1 MHLSDALTLDGMRR
15 TRDGYLVADARAART
30 GIQIYAGYEV
40 GRPELPFVRIYRP
53 EDEVFARDSLATYAH
68 KPITNDH
75 PAEPVS
81 AENWQHYAVGFIGD
95 EVARDGEFVRIP
107 LMLADADAIAD
118 LEAGKRELSAG
129 YSCELDWTPG
139 KTPQGEV
146 YDAIQRGIRINHV
159 ALVDAGRAGSKC
171 RIGDG
176 RTPNGGGSTAP
187 TKEDSRMTD
196 RTLKTVTVDGLSIE
210 VTDQGAQAIAKL
222 QGQLADAQA
231 KLAKAG
237 DDHAKAIAAKDADI
251 AKLQAQID
259 DLKAKVLTDADIDA
273 RVQQRADL
281 IATAQKIVG
290 NAIDHKGKSDADI
303 RKAVVIAKLG
313 EEAVKD
319 KAPAYIDARFDI
331 LAEDAVK
338 GDPIRAA
345 MGDGVKAS
353 GITGAEKARQ
363 QYLDSLANGWKG
375 EK

>member
-1 MHLSDALTLDGMRR
+1 MKEINFGIIGTGM
-15 TRDGYLVADARAART
+15 
-30 GIQIYAGYEV
+30 I
-40 GRPELPFVRIYRP
+40 
-53 EDEVFARDSLATYAH
+53 
-68 KPITNDH
+68 
-75 PAEPVS
+75 AE
-81 AENWQHYAVGFIGD
+81 F
-95 EVARDGEFVRIP
+95 
-107 LMLADADAIAD
+107 
-118 LEAGKRELSAG
+118 
-129 YSCELDWTPG
+129 
-139 KTPQGEV
+139 
-146 YDAIQRGIRINHV
+146 
-159 ALVDAGRAGSKC
+159 
-171 RIGDG
+171 
-176 RTPNGGGSTAP
+176 
-187 TKEDSRMTD
+187 
-196 RTLKTVTVDGLSIE
+196 
-210 VTDQGAQAIAKL
+210 
-222 QGQLADAQA
+222 
-231 KLAKAG
+231 
-237 DDHAKAIAAKDADI
+237 HAKAIAAKDADI